1 MTTQLTY
8 LIAKERQS
16 ELAHR
21 AAQERHAS
29 QAQVARAATSAR
41 RRAGRP
47 LANRRLKTAGASRT
61 ARHPQQGPTHECLPC
76 EP

>member
-29 QAQVARAATSAR
+29 QAQAPGRRPQPAAAPDGCSRSA
-41 RRAGRP
+41 G
-47 LANRRLKTAGASRT
+47 
-61 ARHPQQGPTHECLPC
+61 
-76 EP
+76 